1 VIVNPVGGRG
11 AGRKVFT
18 TVTEPL
24 LKAASISYTMR
35 GVVLFYSFVLAGS
48 GRALMFCFNAKQGC
62 IRELMMSS

>member
-24 LKAASISYTMR
+24 LKAAGISYTMR

-48 GRALMFCFNAKQGC
+48 GRALMF
-62 IRELMMSS
+62 